1 MCGHDRLQG
10 ADQPAAERERGPEV
24 RIRHLAR
31 AGGSREERERRDGEG
46 RTGGDSMGGNTL
58 VKELP
63 WTAER
68 NDDAIEHVCEGYAL
82 DIKARKQS
90 VYDFWTGTNGICD
103 GWIPSD
109 LKRLA
114 AQKAQQ

>member
-10 ADQPAAERERGPEV
+10 AARSSEAGSSLDYLDPLDSE
-24 RIRHLAR
+24 IRTYPD
-31 AGGSREERERRDGEG
+31 SKRR
-46 RTGGDSMGGNTL
+46 NTL

-90 VYDFWTGTNGICD
+90 VYDFWTGTIGICD